1 MVSTSANLSGQ
12 PNINCPNK
20 ILDTFA
26 DDDMAYYDE
35 SLGDQSNPSQII
47 DLETGIII
55 RE

>member
-1 MVSTSANLSGQ
+1 MSTSANLSGQ
-12 PNINCPNK
+12 PSINCPNK

-26 DDDMAYYDE
+26 DNDMAYYDE